1 MGISKRRFLV
11 DRTDNILIQVFRYI
25 LAGVI
30 AYVVDYVSLIVLT
43 EAVDI
48 YYLLS
53 AAIAF
58 LLGTVVS
65 YFMNAGWVFNKR
77 TFDNKHME
85 ISIFLLIGIIG
96 LFLNQCS
103 IWFFTEKVGLFY
115 LYSKVIAT
123 FIVVFVNFFARKYIL
138 FR

>member
-1 MGISKRRFLV
+1 MVRRFLTE
-11 DRTDNILIQVFRYI
+11 RTDNTSIQVFRYI
-25 LAGVI
+25 LAGGV
-30 AYVVDYVSLIVLT
+30 AYAADYVSLILLT
-43 EAVDI
+43 EVFGV

-65 YFMNAGWVFNKR
+65 YFLNISWVFNKR
-77 TFDNKHME
+77 TFDSKRIE

-96 LFLNQCS
+96 LFLNQWS
-103 IWFFTEKVGLFY
+103 IWFFTEKVGFFY
-115 LYSKVIAT
+115 PYSKIIAT
-123 FIVVFVNFFARKYIL
+123 VIVVLVNFFARKYIL